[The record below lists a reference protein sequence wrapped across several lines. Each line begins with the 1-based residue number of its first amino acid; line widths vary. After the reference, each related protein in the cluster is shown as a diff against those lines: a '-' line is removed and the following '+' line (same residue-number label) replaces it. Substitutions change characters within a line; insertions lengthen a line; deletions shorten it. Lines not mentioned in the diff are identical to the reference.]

1 MNKTIDAD
9 QILYRVTGQSRRRL
23 AQEAGTYYEFTEK
36 ELTDFA
42 VSIIKECASIAD
54 ANDEHYRL
62 VAQALSNLV
71 LPLTGDLI
79 RHHFGLE
86 K

>member
-1 MNKTIDAD
+1 MDTSTVLPKA
-9 QILYRVTGQSRRRL
+9 VSQSRRRL
-23 AQEAGTYYEFTEK
+23 AQQAETYYEFTEQ
-36 ELTDFA
+36 ELLEFA
-42 VSIIKECASIAD
+42 ANIVKECAHIAD
-54 ANDEHYRL
+54 YNDEHYRL
-62 VAQALSNLV
+62 VAKALSNLV